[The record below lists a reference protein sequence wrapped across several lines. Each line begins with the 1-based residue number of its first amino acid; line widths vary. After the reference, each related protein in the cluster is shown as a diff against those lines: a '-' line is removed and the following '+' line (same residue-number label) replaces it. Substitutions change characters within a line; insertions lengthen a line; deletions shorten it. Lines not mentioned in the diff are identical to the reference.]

1 MEIWVQENQFLML
14 IQKTPKDWE
23 DITPDS
29 SMDEQRKYV
38 YKLTSVKSKKVFWE
52 SIYDRDLVHYFFV

>member
-38 YKLTSVKSKKVFWE
+38 YK
-52 SIYDRDLVHYFFV
+52 